1 MRCCKGYRPNWPALS
16 MSRQPDLFADAPMT
30 VAPRAGETEPRL
42 WVRRLTVWKDAETPI
57 RDIALRPGLNIVWSP
72 DPADAEGATAAAGNN
87 RLGHGSG
94 KTLFCRLLRYCLGED
109 RHSADE
115 QRQRIGVAFPEGYV
129 TAEVM
134 VCGELWGVVR
144 SLGGGREHHAV
155 QGQQP
160 QALLA
165 SLPPQPSGMTPMV
178 EAIQRQVLTEP
189 IAKLM
194 QAERPLDPWLI
205 TLAWLTRDQE
215 CRFDK
220 VLDWRA
226 PDSESGSPVRSM
238 SQTRILEALRALL
251 GAIGNE
257 EIEAR
262 AEIAR
267 VEEGAKASGTEV
279 DRLLWQVRRS
289 RKDAAE
295 AVGLPLEE
303 LPEGRLCVDVLRR
316 TAADRLA
323 KLAKV
328 DSGDLHGNVAELR
341 VKLEVQQSVVADL
354 EVKEAAATA
363 AADALN
369 ALLPTLRGELTVGR
383 MKVLDASSP
392 ICIICEVPID
402 RALAEGCG
410 LSHKLPDLDALR
422 KRAQELE
429 DKAQKCG
436 LALKTNED
444 AVRAA
449 KQALPAARARQHE
462 LKKALD
468 AAERAQDARSGAWR
482 GAQVAREGAKR
493 LADLYDEL
501 EAARGK
507 FDKHSEVIEAKRD
520 QLSSYRDAAQRATFD
535 QLSMQFNAVVRA
547 LVAPESNGRVVLGS
561 DRLKLNVELGGSRS
575 TAAIESLK
583 VIAFDLA
590 ALCMSIE
597 GKTHAPAFCVH
608 DSPREAD
615 LGLSV
620 YQRLFEV
627 VAEMEETQPVL
638 FQYIVTTTTSPPK
651 HLCKRPWLTE
661 TLYGSPADRRLLGVD
676 L

>member
-1 MRCCKGYRPNWPALS
+1 ML
-16 MSRQPDLFADAPMT
+16 
-30 VAPRAGETEPRL
+30 
-42 WVRRLTVWKDAETPI
+42 
-57 RDIALRPGLNIVWSP
+57 
-72 DPADAEGATAAAGNN
+72 
-87 RLGHGSG
+87 
-94 KTLFCRLLRYCLGED
+94 
-109 RHSADE
+109 
-115 QRQRIGVAFPEGYV
+115 
-129 TAEVM
+129 
-134 VCGELWGVVR
+134 
-144 SLGGGREHHAV
+144 
-155 QGQQP
+155 GQQP

-165 SLPPQPSGMTPMV
+165 SLPPKPSGMAPLM

-194 QAERPLDPWLI
+194 QVDRPHDPWLI
-205 TLAWLTRDQE
+205 SLAWLTRDQE

-238 SQTRILEALRALL
+238 SQTRVLEALRALL
-251 GAIGNE
+251 GAIGSE

-262 AEIAR
+262 ADIAR
-267 VEEGAKASGTEV
+267 MDEGAKAGGSEV
-279 DRLLWQVRRS
+279 DRLLWQVKRLRREE
-289 RKDAAE
+289 AE
-295 AVGLPLEE
+295 AVELSLED
-303 LPEGRLCVDVLRR
+303 LPEGKLSIDVLRR

-328 DSGDLHGNVAELR
+328 DSADLQGDVAELR
-341 VKLEVQQSVVADL
+341 VKHEKQQNVVAEL
-354 EVKEAAATA
+354 EKKEAAAA
-363 AADALN
+363 ATGDALK
-369 ALLPTLRGELTVGR
+369 ALLPTLRGELLAGK
-383 MKVLDASSP
+383 MKAHDASSP
-392 ICIICEVPID
+392 VCIICEVPID

-422 KRAQELE
+422 KRAQVLE
-429 DKAQKCG
+429 GKVQECGTILKA
-436 LALKTNED
+436 NED
-444 AVRAA
+444 AVREAM
-449 KQALPAARARQHE
+449 QALPAARARQRE
-462 LKKALD
+462 LKRALD

-482 GAQVAREGAKR
+482 GAQAAKEGAKR
-493 LADLYDEL
+493 LADLYEEL
-501 EAARGK
+501 EKARSK
-507 FDKHSEVIEAKRD
+507 FDRQSEVIEAKRD
-520 QLSSYRDAAQRATFD
+520 QLGSYREAAQRAAFD
-535 QLSMQFNAVVRA
+535 QLSAHFNAVIRA
-547 LVAPESNGRVVLGS
+547 LVAPESVGRVVLGA

-627 VAEMEETQPVL
+627 VAALEEGQPVL

-651 HLCKRPWLTE
+651 HLSKKPWLAE
-661 TLYGSPADRRLLGVD
+661 TLYGSPADKRLLGVD

>member
-1 MRCCKGYRPNWPALS
+1 
-16 MSRQPDLFADAPMT
+16 MSKQPELFADAPMT
-30 VAPRAGETEPRL
+30 ITPRVGETEPRL
-42 WVRRLTVWKDAETPI
+42 WVRRLTLWKDPKNTI

-72 DPADAEGATAAAGNN
+72 DPADAASADDAVSNN

-94 KTLFCRLLRYCLGED
+94 KTLFCRLLRYCLGEE

-115 QRQRIGVAFPEGYV
+115 QRQHIAAAFPDGYV

-144 SLGGGREHHAV
+144 PLGGGREHHAV

-165 SLPPQPSGMTPMV
+165 SLPPRPSGMAPLV
-178 EAIQRQVLTEP
+178 QAIQRQVLTEP

-194 QAERPLDPWLI
+194 QAEHPQDPWLI
-205 TLAWLTRDQE
+205 ALAWLTRDQE

-238 SQTRILEALRALL
+238 SQTRVLEALRALL

-262 AEIAR
+262 TDIAR
-267 VEEGAKASGTEV
+267 LEEGAKGGSTEV

-289 RKDAAE
+289 RKEAAE
-295 AVGLPLEE
+295 AVGLPLVD
-303 LPEGRLCVDVLRR
+303 LPEGKLFIDVLRR
-316 TAADRLA
+316 AAADRLA

-328 DSGDLHGNVAELR
+328 DSADLQGNVAELR
-341 VKLEVQQSVVADL
+341 AKHEAQQSIVAEL
-354 EVKEAAATA
+354 EKKEAAATA
-363 AADALN
+363 AVDARN
-369 ALLPTLRGELTVGR
+369 ALLPTLRGELSAG
-383 MKVLDASSP
+383 KVKVHDASSP
-392 ICIICEVPID
+392 VCIICEVPID

-422 KRAQELE
+422 QRAQQLE
-429 DKAQKCG
+429 DKVQECG
-436 LALKTNED
+436 LVLKANEE

-449 KQALPAARARQHE
+449 KNALPAARTRQRE

-468 AAERAQDARSGAWR
+468 ASERSQDARSGAWR
-482 GAQVAREGAKR
+482 GAQVAKEGAKR
-493 LADLYDEL
+493 LADLYEEL

-507 FDKHSEVIEAKRD
+507 FDKQSEVIDAKRD
-520 QLSSYRDAAQRATFD
+520 QLGSYREAAQRATFD
-535 QLSMQFNAVVRA
+535 RVSAHFNAVIRA
-547 LVAPESNGRVVLGS
+547 LVAPESSGRVLLGA

-590 ALCMSIE
+590 ALCMSVE
-597 GKTHAPAFCVH
+597 SKTYVPAFCVH

-620 YQRLFEV
+620 YQRLFELM
-627 VAEMEETQPVL
+627 AAMEEVQPVL

-651 HLCKRPWLTE
+651 HLCKRPWLAE
-661 TLYGSPADRRLLGVD
+661 TLYGSPADKRLLGVD

>member
-1 MRCCKGYRPNWPALS
+1 

-30 VAPRAGETEPRL
+30 IAPRAGETEPRL
-42 WVRRLTVWKDAETPI
+42 WVRRLTLWKDAKTPI

-72 DPADAEGATAAAGNN
+72 DPADAAGATDAGNNN

-115 QRQRIGVAFPEGYV
+115 QRQHIAAAFPEGYV
-129 TAEVM
+129 SAEVM
-134 VCGELWGVVR
+134 LCGELWGVVR
-144 SLGGGREHHAV
+144 PLGGGREHHAV
-155 QGQQP
+155 QGQLP

-165 SLPPQPSGMTPMV
+165 SLPPQPSGMAPMV

-194 QAERPLDPWLI
+194 QAERPLDAWLI
-205 TLAWLTRDQE
+205 ALAWLTRDQE

-238 SQTRILEALRALL
+238 SQTRVLEALRALL

-262 AEIAR
+262 ADIGR
-267 VEEGAKASGTEV
+267 LEEGARAGGTEV

-289 RKDAAE
+289 RKDAAG
-295 AVGLPLEE
+295 AVGLPLED
-303 LPEGRLCVDVLRR
+303 LPEGKLCIDVLRR
-316 TAADRLA
+316 TAAERLA

-328 DSGDLHGNVAELR
+328 DSVDLQGNVTELR
-341 VKLEVQQSVVADL
+341 VKYEAQQSAVAEL
-354 EVKEAAATA
+354 ERNEAAAA
-363 AADALN
+363 ATVGAHN
-369 ALLPTLRGELTVGR
+369 AMLPMLRGELSAGK
-383 MKVLDASSP
+383 MKLHDASSP
-392 ICIICEVPID
+392 VCIICEVPID

-410 LSHKLPDLDALR
+410 LSHKLPDLEALR
-422 KRAQELE
+422 QRAQELE
-429 DKAQKCG
+429 DEVQKCG
-436 LALKTNED
+436 LVLSRNED

-449 KQALPAARARQHE
+449 TQALPAARTRQRE
-462 LKKALD
+462 LKKALE
-468 AAERAQDARSGAWR
+468 AAEMAQDARSGAWR
-482 GAQVAREGAKR
+482 GAQVAREAANR
-493 LADLYDEL
+493 LADLYEEL
-501 EAARGK
+501 EGARGK
-507 FDKHSEVIEAKRD
+507 FDKHSEVIEVKRD
-520 QLSSYRDAAQRATFD
+520 QLGSYREAAQRATFD
-535 QLSMQFNAVVRA
+535 QLSTWFNAVIRA
-547 LVAPESNGRVVLGS
+547 LVAPESKGRVILGA

-583 VIAFDLA
+583 IIAFDLA

-597 GKTHAPAFCVH
+597 GKTHVPAFCVH

-627 VAEMEETQPVL
+627 VAEIEEIQPVL
-638 FQYIVTTTTSPPK
+638 FQYIVTTTTSPPQ
-651 HLCKRPWLTE
+651 HLTKKPWLAE
-661 TLYGSPADRRLLGVD
+661 TLYGSPAERRLLGVD

>member
-1 MRCCKGYRPNWPALS
+1 
-16 MSRQPDLFADAPMT
+16 MSRQPDLFVDAPMT
-30 VAPRAGETEPRL
+30 VTPRVGETEPRL
-42 WVRRLTVWKDAETPI
+42 WVRRLTLWKDRKTPI

-72 DPADAEGATAAAGNN
+72 DPADAADAADAASNN

-109 RHSADE
+109 RHSSDE
-115 QRQRIGVAFPEGYV
+115 QRQHIAAAFPEGYV

-144 SLGGGREHHAV
+144 PLGGGREHHAV

-165 SLPPQPSGMTPMV
+165 SLPPQASGMTSLV
-178 EAIQRQVLTEP
+178 DTIQQQVLTEP
-189 IAKLM
+189 IANLM
-194 QAERPLDPWLI
+194 QTERPQDPWLI
-205 TLAWLTRDQE
+205 ALAWLTRDQE

-238 SQTRILEALRALL
+238 SQTRVLEALRALL

-262 AEIAR
+262 ADIAR
-267 VEEGAKASGTEV
+267 LEEGAKAGGTEV

-289 RKDAAE
+289 RKEAAE
-295 AVGLPLEE
+295 AVGLQLED
-303 LPEGRLCVDVLRR
+303 LPEGKLCVDVLRR
-316 TAADRLA
+316 TAADRLG

-328 DSGDLHGNVAELR
+328 DSASLHGNVEELR
-341 VKLEVQQSVVADL
+341 VRYETQQTVVADL
-354 EVKEAAATA
+354 EKKEATA
-363 AADALN
+363 AATVDTLK
-369 ALLPTLRGELTVGR
+369 ALLPTIRGELSAGK
-383 MKVLDASSP
+383 MKVHDASSP
-392 ICIICEVPID
+392 VCIICEVPID

-410 LSHKLPDLDALR
+410 LSHKLPDLDTLQ
-422 KRAQELE
+422 KRAQALE
-429 DKAQKCG
+429 GKVQECG
-436 LALKTNED
+436 LVLKANAD
-444 AVRAA
+444 AVLAA
-449 KQALPAARARQHE
+449 KKALPAARIRQRE

-493 LADLYDEL
+493 LADLYEEL

-507 FDKHSEVIEAKRD
+507 FDKQSEVIEAKRD
-520 QLSSYRDAAQRATFD
+520 QLGSYREAAQRATFD
-535 QLSMQFNAVVRA
+535 QLSTQFNAVIRA
-547 LVAPESNGRVVLGS
+547 LVAPESSGRVVLGA

-590 ALCMSIE
+590 TMCMSIE
-597 GKTHAPAFCVH
+597 GKTHVPAFCVH

-620 YQRLFEV
+620 YQRLFEI
-627 VAEMEETQPVL
+627 VAAMEEIQPVL

-651 HLCKRPWLTE
+651 HLSKRPWLAE

>member
-1 MRCCKGYRPNWPALS
+1 
-16 MSRQPDLFADAPMT
+16 MSRQPDLFADAPMSIT
-30 VAPRAGETEPRL
+30 PRVGEAEPRL
-42 WVRRLTVWKDAETPI
+42 WVRRLTLWKDAKTPI

-72 DPADAEGATAAAGNN
+72 DPADAAGATDADSNN

-115 QRQRIGVAFPEGYV
+115 QRQHIAAAFPEGYV
-129 TAEVM
+129 SAEVM
-134 VCGELWGVVR
+134 LSGELWGVVR
-144 SLGGGREHHAV
+144 PLGGGREHHAV
-155 QGQQP
+155 LGQQP

-165 SLPPQPSGMTPMV
+165 SLPPKPSGMAPLM

-194 QAERPLDPWLI
+194 QVDRPHDPWLI
-205 TLAWLTRDQE
+205 SLAWLTRDQE

-238 SQTRILEALRALL
+238 SQTRVLEALRALL
-251 GAIGNE
+251 GAIGSE

-262 AEIAR
+262 ADIAR
-267 VEEGAKASGTEV
+267 MEEGAKAGGSEV
-279 DRLLWQVRRS
+279 DRLLWQVKRLRREE
-289 RKDAAE
+289 AE
-295 AVGLPLEE
+295 AVELSLED
-303 LPEGRLCVDVLRR
+303 LPEGKLSIDVLRR

-328 DSGDLHGNVAELR
+328 DSADLQGDVAELR
-341 VKLEVQQSVVADL
+341 VKHEKQQNVVAEL
-354 EVKEAAATA
+354 EKMEAAAA
-363 AADALN
+363 ATGDALK
-369 ALLPTLRGELTVGR
+369 ALLPTLRGELLAGK
-383 MKVLDASSP
+383 MKAHDASSP
-392 ICIICEVPID
+392 VCIICEVPID

-422 KRAQELE
+422 KRAQVLE
-429 DKAQKCG
+429 GKLQECGTILKA
-436 LALKTNED
+436 NED
-444 AVRAA
+444 AVREAM
-449 KQALPAARARQHE
+449 QALPAARARQRE
-462 LKKALD
+462 LKRALG

-482 GAQVAREGAKR
+482 GAQAAKEGAKR
-493 LADLYDEL
+493 LAHLYEEL
-501 EAARGK
+501 EKARSK
-507 FDKHSEVIEAKRD
+507 FDRQSEVIEAKRD
-520 QLSSYRDAAQRATFD
+520 QLGSYREAAQRATFD
-535 QLSMQFNAVVRA
+535 QLSAHFNAVIRA
-547 LVAPESNGRVVLGS
+547 LVAPESVGRVVLGA

-627 VAEMEETQPVL
+627 VAALEEGQPVL

-651 HLCKRPWLTE
+651 HLSKKPWLAE
-661 TLYGSPADRRLLGVD
+661 TLYGSPADKRLLGVD

>member
-1 MRCCKGYRPNWPALS
+1 

-30 VAPRAGETEPRL
+30 VTPRAGETEPRL
-42 WVRRLTVWKDAETPI
+42 WVRRLTLWKDAKTPV

-72 DPADAEGATAAAGNN
+72 DPADAVGAAYEATNN

-115 QRQRIGVAFPEGYV
+115 QRHDIAAAFPDGYV
-129 TAEVM
+129 SAEVM
-134 VCGELWGVVR
+134 LCGELWGVVR
-144 SLGGGREHHAV
+144 PLGSGREHHAV
-155 QGQQP
+155 FGYQP
-160 QALLA
+160 HALLA
-165 SLPPQPSGMTPMV
+165 SLPSQPSGMAPLM
-178 EAIQRQVLTEP
+178 EAIQQQVLTEP

-194 QAERPLDPWLI
+194 EVERPHDPWLI
-205 TLAWLTRDQE
+205 SLAWLTRDQE

-238 SQTRILEALRALL
+238 SQTRVLEALRALL
-251 GAIGNE
+251 GAIGHE

-262 AEIAR
+262 ADIGR
-267 VEEGAKASGTEV
+267 LEEGAKTGGTEV
-279 DRLLWQVRRS
+279 DRLLWQVNRS
-289 RKDAAE
+289 RKETAE
-295 AVGLPLEE
+295 AIGLRAED
-303 LPEGRLCVDVLRR
+303 LPGGKLCVDVLRR
-316 TAADRLA
+316 SAADRLA

-328 DSGDLHGNVAELR
+328 DSASLHGDVAELR
-341 VKLEVQQSVVADL
+341 AKHDVQQGVVTDL
-354 EVKEAAATA
+354 EKKEAAATA
-363 AADALN
+363 TVNALK
-369 ALLPTLRGELTVGR
+369 ALLPTLQGELTAGR
-383 MKVLDASSP
+383 MKMQDATSP
-392 ICIICEVPID
+392 VCIICEVPID

-429 DKAQKCG
+429 GKVQECG
-436 LALKTNED
+436 LVLKVNED
-444 AVRAA
+444 AVRDA
-449 KQALPAARARQHE
+449 KQALPAATTRQRE

-468 AAERAQDARSGAWR
+468 AAEKAQDARSGAWR
-482 GAQVAREGAKR
+482 GAQVAKEGAKR
-493 LADLYDEL
+493 LAELYEEL

-507 FDKHSEVIEAKRD
+507 FDNQSEIIEAKRN
-520 QLSSYRDAAQRATFD
+520 QLGSYREAAQRATFD
-535 QLSMQFNAVVRA
+535 HLSTQFNAVIRA
-547 LVAPESNGRVVLGS
+547 LVAPESNGRVVLGA

-590 ALCMSIE
+590 ALCMSVE

-651 HLCKRPWLTE
+651 HLSKGPWLAE
-661 TLYGSPADRRLLGVD
+661 TLYGSPADRRLLRVD

>member
-1 MRCCKGYRPNWPALS
+1 
-16 MSRQPDLFADAPMT
+16 MSRQPDLFVDAPMT
-30 VAPRAGETEPRL
+30 ITPCAGETEPRL
-42 WVRRLTVWKDAETPI
+42 WVRRLTLWKDAKTPI

-72 DPADAEGATAAAGNN
+72 DPADAAGAADAASNN

-115 QRQRIGVAFPEGYV
+115 QRQHIAAALPEGYV

-134 VCGELWGVVR
+134 LRGELWGVVR
-144 SLGGGREHHAV
+144 PLGGGREHHAV
-155 QGQQP
+155 RGQQP

-165 SLPPQPSGMTPMV
+165 SLPPQPSGMAPLV

-194 QAERPLDPWLI
+194 QAERPQDPWLI
-205 TLAWLTRDQE
+205 ALAWLTRDQE

-238 SQTRILEALRALL
+238 SQTRVLEALRALL

-262 AEIAR
+262 ADIAR
-267 VEEGAKASGTEV
+267 LEEGAKAAGTEV

-289 RKDAAE
+289 RREAAE
-295 AVGLPLEE
+295 AVGLAVEDLS
-303 LPEGRLCVDVLRR
+303 EGKLCIDVLRR
-316 TAADRLA
+316 MASERLA

-328 DSGDLHGNVAELR
+328 DSADLQGNVAELR
-341 VKLEVQQSVVADL
+341 VKHEMQQSVVADL
-354 EVKEAAATA
+354 EKKEAAATA
-363 AADALN
+363 TVDALN
-369 ALLPTLRGELTVGR
+369 ALLPTLRGELTAGK
-383 MKVLDASSP
+383 MKVHDASSP
-392 ICIICEVPID
+392 VCIICEVPID

-422 KRAQELE
+422 QRTLELE
-429 DKAQKCG
+429 GKVQKCG
-436 LALKTNED
+436 LVLKANED
-444 AVRAA
+444 TVRAA
-449 KQALPAARARQHE
+449 KQALPAARTRQRE

-468 AAERAQDARSGAWR
+468 AAEKAQDARSGAWR

-493 LADLYDEL
+493 LADLYEEL

-507 FDKHSEVIEAKRD
+507 FDKQSEVIDAKRD
-520 QLSSYRDAAQRATFD
+520 QLGSYREAAQRATFD
-535 QLSMQFNAVVRA
+535 QLSAQFNAVIRA
-547 LVAPESNGRVVLGS
+547 LVAPESNGRVVLGA

-590 ALCMSIE
+590 ALCMSVE

-627 VAEMEETQPVL
+627 AAQMEEIQPVL

-651 HLCKRPWLTE
+651 HLSNRPWLAE
-661 TLYGSPADRRLLGVD
+661 TLYGSPGDRRLLGVD

>member
-1 MRCCKGYRPNWPALS
+1 

-42 WVRRLTVWKDAETPI
+42 WVRRLTLWKDAETPV

-72 DPADAEGATAAAGNN
+72 DPADAAGATAASGNN

-144 SLGGGREHHAV
+144 PLGGGREHHAV
-155 QGQQP
+155 QGQPP

-165 SLPPQPSGMTPMV
+165 SLPPQPSGMTPLV

-189 IAKLM
+189 IARLM

-205 TLAWLTRDQE
+205 ALAWLTRDQE

-238 SQTRILEALRALL
+238 SQTRVLEALRALL
-251 GAIGNE
+251 GAIGSE

-267 VEEGAKASGTEV
+267 LEEGAKAGGTEV

-295 AVGLPLEE
+295 AVGLPLED

-328 DSGDLHGNVAELR
+328 DSGDLHGNLAEFR
-341 VKLEVQQSVVADL
+341 AKFEVQQSVVADL
-354 EVKEAAATA
+354 EVKAAAATA

-369 ALLPTLRGELTVGR
+369 ALLPTLRGELTAGK

-392 ICIICEVPID
+392 VCIICEVPID
-402 RALAEGCG
+402 RALAEGCR

-422 KRAQELE
+422 RRTQELE
-429 DKAQKCG
+429 DKVQKCG

-444 AVRAA
+444 AVQAA
-449 KQALPAARARQHE
+449 NQALPAARTRQRE

-482 GAQVAREGAKR
+482 GAQVARDGAKR
-493 LADLYDEL
+493 LADLYEEL
-501 EAARGK
+501 EAARSK
-507 FDKHSEVIEAKRD
+507 FDKQAEVIEAKRD

-535 QLSMQFNAVVRA
+535 HLSMRFNAVIRA
-547 LVAPESNGRVVLGS
+547 LVAPEANGRVVLGA

-583 VIAFDLA
+583 LIAFDLA
-590 ALCMSIE
+590 ALCMSVE
-597 GKTHAPAFCVH
+597 GKTHVPAFCVH

-627 VAEMEETQPVL
+627 VVEMEETQPVL

-651 HLCKRPWLTE
+651 HLSKRPWLAE

>member
-1 MRCCKGYRPNWPALS
+1 
-16 MSRQPDLFADAPMT
+16 MT
-30 VAPRAGETEPRL
+30 ITPRVGETEPRL
-42 WVRRLTVWKDAETPI
+42 WVRRLTLWKDAKILI

-72 DPADAEGATAAAGNN
+72 DPADAASADDAANN
-87 RLGHGSG
+87 DRLGHGSG
-94 KTLFCRLLRYCLGED
+94 KTLFCRLLRYCLGEE

-115 QRQRIGVAFPEGYV
+115 QRQHIAAAFPDGYV

-134 VCGELWGVVR
+134 VCGDLWGVVR
-144 SLGGGREHHAV
+144 PLGGGREHHAV

-160 QALLA
+160 EALLA
-165 SLPPQPSGMTPMV
+165 TLPPQPSGMAPLV
-178 EAIQRQVLTEP
+178 EAIQRQVLTES

-194 QAERPLDPWLI
+194 QAEHPQDPWLI
-205 TLAWLTRDQE
+205 ALAWLTRDQE

-238 SQTRILEALRALL
+238 SQTRVLEALRALL

-262 AEIAR
+262 TDIAR
-267 VEEGAKASGTEV
+267 LEEGAKGGSTEV

-289 RKDAAE
+289 RKEAAE
-295 AVGLPLEE
+295 AVGLPLVD
-303 LPEGRLCVDVLRR
+303 LPEGKLCIDVLRR
-316 TAADRLA
+316 AAADRLA
-323 KLAKV
+323 KLAKA
-328 DSGDLHGNVAELR
+328 DSADLQGNVAELR
-341 VKLEVQQSVVADL
+341 AKNEAQQSIVAEL
-354 EVKEAAATA
+354 EKKEAAATA
-363 AADALN
+363 AVDARN
-369 ALLPTLRGELTVGR
+369 ALLPTLRGELSAGK
-383 MKVLDASSP
+383 MKVHDASSP
-392 ICIICEVPID
+392 VCIICEVPID

-422 KRAQELE
+422 QRAQQLE
-429 DKAQKCG
+429 DKVQECG
-436 LALKTNED
+436 LVLKANEE

-449 KQALPAARARQHE
+449 RYALPAARTRQRE

-468 AAERAQDARSGAWR
+468 ASERSQDARSGAWR
-482 GAQVAREGAKR
+482 GAQVAKEGAKR
-493 LADLYDEL
+493 LADLYEEL

-507 FDKHSEVIEAKRD
+507 FDKQSEVIDTKRD
-520 QLSSYRDAAQRATFD
+520 QLGSYREAAQRATFD
-535 QLSMQFNAVVRA
+535 RVSTQFNAVIRA
-547 LVAPESNGRVVLGS
+547 LVAPESSGRVILGA

-590 ALCMSIE
+590 ALCMSVE
-597 GKTHAPAFCVH
+597 GKTHVPAFCVH

-620 YQRLFEV
+620 YQRLFEL
-627 VAEMEETQPVL
+627 VAAMEEVQPVL

-651 HLCKRPWLTE
+651 HLCRRPWLAE

>member
-1 MRCCKGYRPNWPALS
+1 

-30 VAPRAGETEPRL
+30 ITPRAGEGEPRL
-42 WVRRLTVWKDAETPI
+42 WVRRLTLWKDAETPI

-72 DPADAEGATAAAGNN
+72 DPADSAGAVDTASNN

-115 QRQRIGVAFPEGYV
+115 QRQHIAAAFPEGYV
-129 TAEVM
+129 TAEVI
-134 VCGELWGVVR
+134 VCGDLWGVVR
-144 SLGGGREHHAV
+144 PLGGGRDHHAV

-160 QALLA
+160 HVLLA
-165 SLPPQPSGMTPMV
+165 SLPPQPNGMAPLV
-178 EAIQRQVLTEP
+178 EAIQRQVLTDP

-194 QAERPLDPWLI
+194 QAERPQDPWLI
-205 TLAWLTRDQE
+205 ALAWLTRDQE

-220 VLDWRA
+220 VLEWRA

-238 SQTRILEALRALL
+238 SQTRVLEALRALL
-251 GAIGNE
+251 GAIGSE
-257 EIEAR
+257 EIESR
-262 AEIAR
+262 ADIAR
-267 VEEGAKASGTEV
+267 MEEVAKAGGSEV
-279 DRLLWQVRRS
+279 DRLLWQVKRS
-289 RKDAAE
+289 RKEAAE
-295 AVGLPLEE
+295 AVGLPLED
-303 LPEGRLCVDVLRR
+303 LPEGKLCIDVLRR
-316 TAADRLA
+316 TASERLA

-328 DSGDLHGNVAELR
+328 DSADLQGTVADLRAKYEAQRSIVAELE
-341 VKLEVQQSVVADL
+341 K
-354 EVKEAAATA
+354 KEAAATA
-363 AADALN
+363 TVDALN
-369 ALLPTLRGELTVGR
+369 ALLPTLKGELTAGM
-383 MKVLDASSP
+383 MKVHDATLP
-392 ICIICEVPID
+392 VCIICEVPID

-410 LSHKLPDLDALR
+410 LSHKLPDLDAVR

-429 DKAQKCG
+429 NKVQQCG
-436 LALKTNED
+436 LVLKANED

-449 KQALPAARARQHE
+449 KQALPAALARQRE

-468 AAERAQDARSGAWR
+468 AAEKAQDARSGAWR
-482 GAQVAREGAKR
+482 GAQAAREGAMR
-493 LADLYDEL
+493 LADLYEEL
-501 EAARGK
+501 EGARGK
-507 FDKHSEVIEAKRD
+507 FDKQAEVIEAKRD
-520 QLSSYRDAAQRATFD
+520 QLGSYREAAQRATFD
-535 QLSMQFNAVVRA
+535 QLSAQFNAVIRA
-547 LVAPESNGRVVLGS
+547 LVAPESKGRVVLGA

-590 ALCMSIE
+590 ALALSVE

-627 VAEMEETQPVL
+627 AVEMEEIQPVL

-651 HLCKRPWLTE
+651 HLCKRPWLAE
-661 TLYGSPADRRLLGVD
+661 TLYGSPAGRRLLGVD

>member
-1 MRCCKGYRPNWPALS
+1 MN
-16 MSRQPDLFADAPMT
+16 RQPDLFADAPMT
-30 VAPRAGETEPRL
+30 ITPRVGDTEPRL
-42 WVRRLTVWKDAETPI
+42 WVRRLTLWKDAKTPI

-72 DPADAEGATAAAGNN
+72 DPADTASADHATTNN

-94 KTLFCRLLRYCLGED
+94 KTLFCRLLRYCLGEE
-109 RHSADE
+109 RHSSDE
-115 QRQRIGVAFPEGYV
+115 QRQHIAAAFPEGYV

-144 SLGGGREHHAV
+144 PLGGGRGHHAV
-155 QGQQP
+155 HGQPP
-160 QALLA
+160 QSILA
-165 SLPPQPSGMTPMV
+165 APPPQPGGVAPLI
-178 EAIQRQVLTEP
+178 EAIQLHVLTDP
-189 IAKLM
+189 IVRLM
-194 QAERPLDPWLI
+194 QAERPQDPWLVA
-205 TLAWLTRDQE
+205 LAWLTRDQE

-226 PDSESGSPVRSM
+226 PESESGSPVRSM
-238 SQTRILEALRALL
+238 SQTRVLESLRALL

-262 AEIAR
+262 ADIAR
-267 VEEGAKASGTEV
+267 LEEGAKAGGTEV

-295 AVGLPLEE
+295 AVGLRLED
-303 LPEGRLCVDVLRR
+303 LPEGKLCIDVLRR
-316 TAADRLA
+316 TAADQLA

-328 DSGDLHGNVAELR
+328 DSADLRGNVAELR
-341 VKLEVQQSVVADL
+341 VKHEMQQSVVADL
-354 EVKEAAATA
+354 EKKEATATA
-363 AADALN
+363 AAEALN
-369 ALLPTLRGELTVGR
+369 ALLPTLRGELTAGK
-383 MKVLDASSP
+383 MKVHDATSP
-392 ICIICEVPID
+392 VCIICEVPID
-402 RALAEGCG
+402 RALAEGCK

-422 KRAQELE
+422 ERAQKLE
-429 DKAQKCG
+429 DKVQECG
-436 LALKTNED
+436 LVLKANED

-449 KQALPAARARQHE
+449 KDGLPAARTRQRE
-462 LKKALD
+462 LKRALD
-468 AAERAQDARSGAWR
+468 AAEKAQDARSGAWR

-507 FDKHSEVIEAKRD
+507 FDKQSEVIEAKRD
-520 QLSSYRDAAQRATFD
+520 QLGSYREAAQRATFD
-535 QLSMQFNAVVRA
+535 QLSAQFNAVIRA
-547 LVAPESNGRVVLGS
+547 LVAPESNGRVVLGA

-590 ALCMSIE
+590 ALCMSVE
-597 GKTHAPAFCVH
+597 GKTYAPAFCLH

-627 VAEMEETQPVL
+627 AAEMEETQPVL

-651 HLCKRPWLTE
+651 HLCKRPWLAE

>member
-1 MRCCKGYRPNWPALS
+1 
-16 MSRQPDLFADAPMT
+16 MSRQPDLFADAPMSI
-30 VAPRAGETEPRL
+30 APRAGESEPRL
-42 WVRRLTVWKDAETPI
+42 WVRRLTLWKDAKTPI
-57 RDIALRPGLNIVWSP
+57 RDIALRPGLNVVWSP
-72 DPADAEGATAAAGNN
+72 DPADAAGATDAASNN

-115 QRQRIGVAFPEGYV
+115 QRQHIAAAFPEGYV
-129 TAEVM
+129 SAEVM
-134 VCGELWGVVR
+134 LCGVLWGVVR
-144 SLGGGREHHAV
+144 TLGGGREHHAV

-165 SLPPQPSGMTPMV
+165 SLPPQPSGMAPMV

-205 TLAWLTRDQE
+205 ALAWLTRDQE

-238 SQTRILEALRALL
+238 SQTRVLEALRALL

-262 AEIAR
+262 ADIAR
-267 VEEGAKASGTEV
+267 LEEGAKAGGTEV

-295 AVGLPLEE
+295 AVGLRLED
-303 LPEGRLCVDVLRR
+303 LPEGKLCIDVLRR
-316 TAADRLA
+316 TAADQLA

-328 DSGDLHGNVAELR
+328 DSADLLGNVAELR
-341 VKLEVQQSVVADL
+341 VKHEMQQSVVADL
-354 EVKEAAATA
+354 EKKEATATA
-363 AADALN
+363 AAEALN
-369 ALLPTLRGELTVGR
+369 ALLPTLRGELTAGK
-383 MKVLDASSP
+383 MKVHDASSP
-392 ICIICEVPID
+392 VCIICEVPID
-402 RALAEGCG
+402 RALAEGCK
-410 LSHKLPDLDALR
+410 LSHNLPDLDALR
-422 KRAQELE
+422 ERAQKLE
-429 DKAQKCG
+429 DKVQQCG
-436 LALKTNED
+436 LVLKANED

-449 KQALPAARARQHE
+449 KEGLPAARTRQRE

-501 EAARGK
+501 ETARGK
-507 FDKHSEVIEAKRD
+507 FDKQSEVIEAKRD
-520 QLSSYRDAAQRATFD
+520 QLGSYREAAQRATFD
-535 QLSMQFNAVVRA
+535 QLSAQFNAVIRA
-547 LVAPESNGRVVLGS
+547 LVAPESNGRVVLGA

-590 ALCMSIE
+590 ALVMSVE

-627 VAEMEETQPVL
+627 AVEMEEIQPVL

-651 HLCKRPWLTE
+651 HLCKRPWLAE

>member
-1 MRCCKGYRPNWPALS
+1 

-30 VAPRAGETEPRL
+30 ITPRAGETEPRL
-42 WVRRLTVWKDAETPI
+42 WVRRLTLWKDAKTPI
-57 RDIALRPGLNIVWSP
+57 RDIAMRPGLNIVWSP
-72 DPADAEGATAAAGNN
+72 DPADAAGAADVASNN

-94 KTLFCRLLRYCLGED
+94 KTLFCRLLRYCLGEE
-109 RHSADE
+109 RHSPDE
-115 QRQRIGVAFPEGYV
+115 QRQHIAAAFPEGYV

-144 SLGGGREHHAV
+144 PLGGGREHHAV

-165 SLPPQPSGMTPMV
+165 SLPAQPSGTASLV
-178 EAIQRQVLTEP
+178 EAIQRQVLTDP

-194 QAERPLDPWLI
+194 QAERPHDPWLI
-205 TLAWLTRDQE
+205 ALAWLTRDQE

-262 AEIAR
+262 ADITR
-267 VEEGAKASGTEV
+267 LEEGAKTGGTEV

-289 RKDAAE
+289 RKEAAE
-295 AVGLPLEE
+295 AVGLPLED
-303 LPEGRLCVDVLRR
+303 LPEGKLCCDVLRR
-316 TAADRLA
+316 TAAERLA
-323 KLAKV
+323 NLAKV
-328 DSGDLHGNVAELR
+328 DSADLQGNVAELR
-341 VKLEVQQSVVADL
+341 AKYEAQQSVVAEL
-354 EVKEAAATA
+354 EKKEAAATA
-363 AADALN
+363 AVDALN
-369 ALLPTLRGELTVGR
+369 ALLPTLRGELTAGK
-383 MKVLDASSP
+383 MKVHDASSP
-392 ICIICEVPID
+392 VCIICEVPID
-402 RALAEGCG
+402 RALTEGCG
-410 LSHKLPDLDALR
+410 LSHKLPNLHALR
-422 KRAQELE
+422 KRTEELE
-429 DKAQKCG
+429 DKVQKCG
-436 LALKTNED
+436 LVLKANED
-444 AVRAA
+444 AVCTA
-449 KQALPAARARQHE
+449 KQALPAARTRQLE

-468 AAERAQDARSGAWR
+468 AAEKAQDARSGAWR
-482 GAQVAREGAKR
+482 GAQAAREGAKR
-493 LADLYDEL
+493 LADLYEEL
-501 EAARGK
+501 DGARGK
-507 FDKHSEVIEAKRD
+507 FDKQAEVIEAKRD
-520 QLSSYRDAAQRATFD
+520 QLGSYRDAAQRTTID
-535 QLSMQFNAVVRA
+535 QLSAQFNAVIRA
-547 LVAPESNGRVVLGS
+547 LVAPESNGRVVLGA

-627 VAEMEETQPVL
+627 ATQMEEIQPVL
-638 FQYIVTTTTSPPK
+638 FQYIVTTTTSPPH
-651 HLCKRPWLTE
+651 HLSKRPWLVE
-661 TLYGSPADRRLLGVD
+661 TLFGSPADRRLLGVD

>member
-1 MRCCKGYRPNWPALS
+1 MN
-16 MSRQPDLFADAPMT
+16 RQPDLFADAPMT
-30 VAPRAGETEPRL
+30 IAPRAGETEPRL
-42 WVRRLTVWKDAETPI
+42 WVRRLTLWKDAKTPI

-72 DPADAEGATAAAGNN
+72 DPADAAGATDATSNN

-109 RHSADE
+109 RHSVDE
-115 QRQRIGVAFPEGYV
+115 QRQHIAAAFPEGYV
-129 TAEVM
+129 SAEVM

-144 SLGGGREHHAV
+144 TLGGGREHHAV
-155 QGQQP
+155 QGQLP

-178 EAIQRQVLTEP
+178 DAIQRQVLTEP

-194 QAERPLDPWLI
+194 QAERPIDPWLI
-205 TLAWLTRDQE
+205 ALAWLTRDQE

-238 SQTRILEALRALL
+238 SQTRVLEALRALL

-262 AEIAR
+262 ADIAR
-267 VEEGAKASGTEV
+267 LEEGAKAGGTEV

-295 AVGLPLEE
+295 AVGLRLED
-303 LPEGRLCVDVLRR
+303 LPEGKLCIDVLRR
-316 TAADRLA
+316 TAADQLA

-328 DSGDLHGNVAELR
+328 ESADLLGNVAELR
-341 VKLEVQQSVVADL
+341 VKHEKQQSVVADL
-354 EVKEAAATA
+354 EKKEATATA
-363 AADALN
+363 AAEALN
-369 ALLPTLRGELTVGR
+369 ALLPTLRGELTAGK
-383 MKVLDASSP
+383 MKVHDASSP
-392 ICIICEVPID
+392 VCIICEVPIN
-402 RALAEGCG
+402 RALAEGCK

-422 KRAQELE
+422 ERAQKLE
-429 DKAQKCG
+429 DKVQECG
-436 LALKTNED
+436 LVLKANED

-449 KQALPAARARQHE
+449 KEGLPAARTRQRE

-468 AAERAQDARSGAWR
+468 AAEKAQDARSGAWR

-507 FDKHSEVIEAKRD
+507 FAKQSEVIEAKRD
-520 QLSSYRDAAQRATFD
+520 QLGSYREAAQRATFD
-535 QLSMQFNAVVRA
+535 QLSAQFNAVIRA
-547 LVAPESNGRVVLGS
+547 LVAPESNGRVVLGA

-627 VAEMEETQPVL
+627 AVEMEETQPVL
-638 FQYIVTTTTSPPK
+638 FQYIVTTTTGPPK
-651 HLCKRPWLTE
+651 HLCKRPWLAE
-661 TLYGSPADRRLLGVD
+661 TLYGSPADQRLLGVD

>member
-1 MRCCKGYRPNWPALS
+1 MT
-16 MSRQPDLFADAPMT
+16 RQPDLFADAPMT
-30 VAPRAGETEPRL
+30 IAPRAGETEPRL
-42 WVRRLTVWKDAETPI
+42 WVRRLTLWKDTKTPI

-72 DPADAEGATAAAGNN
+72 DPADAAGATDPASNN

-115 QRQRIGVAFPEGYV
+115 QRQHIAAAFPEGYV

-134 VCGELWGVVR
+134 LCGELWGVVR
-144 SLGGGREHHAV
+144 PLGAGREHHAV
-155 QGQQP
+155 QGQPP
-160 QALLA
+160 QVLLA
-165 SLPPQPSGMTPMV
+165 SLPPQPSGMAPMV
-178 EAIQRQVLTEP
+178 EAIQRQVLSEP

-205 TLAWLTRDQE
+205 ALAWLTRDQE

-238 SQTRILEALRALL
+238 SQTRVLEALRALL

-262 AEIAR
+262 ADIAR
-267 VEEGAKASGTEV
+267 LEEGAKAGGTEV

-295 AVGLPLEE
+295 AVGLRLED
-303 LPEGRLCVDVLRR
+303 LPEGKLCIDVLRR
-316 TAADRLA
+316 TAADQLA

-328 DSGDLHGNVAELR
+328 DSADLLGNVAELR
-341 VKLEVQQSVVADL
+341 VKHEMQQSVVADV
-354 EVKEAAATA
+354 EMKEATATA
-363 AADALN
+363 AAEALN
-369 ALLPTLRGELTVGR
+369 ALLPTLRGELTAGK
-383 MKVLDASSP
+383 MKVHDASSP
-392 ICIICEVPID
+392 VCIICEVPID
-402 RALAEGCG
+402 RALAEGCK

-422 KRAQELE
+422 ERAQKLE
-429 DKAQKCG
+429 DKVQQCG
-436 LALKTNED
+436 LVLKANED

-449 KQALPAARARQHE
+449 KEGLPAARTRQRE

-501 EAARGK
+501 ETARGK
-507 FDKHSEVIEAKRD
+507 FDKQSEVIEAKRD
-520 QLSSYRDAAQRATFD
+520 QLGSYREAAQRATFD
-535 QLSMQFNAVVRA
+535 QLSAQFNAVIRT
-547 LVAPESNGRVVLGS
+547 LVAPESNGRVVLGA
-561 DRLKLNVELGGSRS
+561 DRLKLNIELGGSRS

-590 ALCMSIE
+590 ALCMSVE

-620 YQRLFEV
+620 YQRLFEM
-627 VAEMEETQPVL
+627 VAEMEEAQPVL

-651 HLCKRPWLTE
+651 HLCKRPWLAE

>member
-1 MRCCKGYRPNWPALS
+1 
-16 MSRQPDLFADAPMT
+16 MT
-30 VAPRAGETEPRL
+30 VTPRVGETEPRL
-42 WVRRLTVWKDAETPI
+42 WVRRLTLWKDRKTPI

-72 DPADAEGATAAAGNN
+72 DPADAADAADAASNN

-109 RHSADE
+109 RHSSDE
-115 QRQRIGVAFPEGYV
+115 QRQHIAAAFPEGYV

-144 SLGGGREHHAV
+144 PLGGGREHHAV

-165 SLPPQPSGMTPMV
+165 SLPPQASGMTSLV
-178 EAIQRQVLTEP
+178 DTIQQQVLTEP
-189 IAKLM
+189 IANLM
-194 QAERPLDPWLI
+194 QTERPQDPWLI
-205 TLAWLTRDQE
+205 ALAWLTRDQE

-238 SQTRILEALRALL
+238 SQTRVLEALRALL

-262 AEIAR
+262 ADIAR
-267 VEEGAKASGTEV
+267 LEEGAKAGGTEV

-289 RKDAAE
+289 RKEAAE
-295 AVGLPLEE
+295 AVGLQLED
-303 LPEGRLCVDVLRR
+303 LPEGKLCVDVLRR
-316 TAADRLA
+316 TAADRLG

-328 DSGDLHGNVAELR
+328 DSASLHGNVEELR
-341 VKLEVQQSVVADL
+341 VRYETQQTVVADL
-354 EVKEAAATA
+354 EKKEATA
-363 AADALN
+363 AATVDTLK
-369 ALLPTLRGELTVGR
+369 ALLPTIRGELSAGK
-383 MKVLDASSP
+383 MKVHDASSP
-392 ICIICEVPID
+392 VCIICEVPID

-410 LSHKLPDLDALR
+410 LSHKLPDLDTLQ
-422 KRAQELE
+422 KRAQALE
-429 DKAQKCG
+429 GKVQECG
-436 LALKTNED
+436 LVLKANAD
-444 AVRAA
+444 AVLAA
-449 KQALPAARARQHE
+449 KKALPAARIRQRE

-493 LADLYDEL
+493 LADLYEEL

-507 FDKHSEVIEAKRD
+507 FDKQSEVIEAKRD
-520 QLSSYRDAAQRATFD
+520 QLGSYREAAQRATFD
-535 QLSMQFNAVVRA
+535 QLSTQFNAVIRA
-547 LVAPESNGRVVLGS
+547 LVAPESSGRVVLGA

-590 ALCMSIE
+590 TMCMSIE
-597 GKTHAPAFCVH
+597 GKTHVPAFCVH

-620 YQRLFEV
+620 YQRLFEI
-627 VAEMEETQPVL
+627 VAAMEEIQPVL

-651 HLCKRPWLTE
+651 HLSKRPWLAE

>member
-1 MRCCKGYRPNWPALS
+1 

-30 VAPRAGETEPRL
+30 IAPRAGETEPRL
-42 WVRRLTVWKDAETPI
+42 WVRRLTLWKDAKTPI

-72 DPADAEGATAAAGNN
+72 DPADAAGATDAGSNN

-115 QRQRIGVAFPEGYV
+115 QRQHIAAAFPEGYV
-129 TAEVM
+129 SAEVM
-134 VCGELWGVVR
+134 LCGELWGVVR
-144 SLGGGREHHAV
+144 TLGGGREHHAV
-155 QGQQP
+155 RGQQP
-160 QALLA
+160 QSLLA

-178 EAIQRQVLTEP
+178 DAIQRQVLTER

-194 QAERPLDPWLI
+194 QGERPLDPWLI
-205 TLAWLTRDQE
+205 ALAWLTRDQE

-238 SQTRILEALRALL
+238 SQTRVLEALRALL
-251 GAIGNE
+251 GAIRNE

-262 AEIAR
+262 ADIAR
-267 VEEGAKASGTEV
+267 LEEGAKAGGTEV

-295 AVGLPLEE
+295 ALGLRLED
-303 LPEGRLCVDVLRR
+303 LPEGKLCIDVLRR
-316 TAADRLA
+316 TAADQLA

-328 DSGDLHGNVAELR
+328 DSADLLGNVAELR
-341 VKLEVQQSVVADL
+341 VKYEVQQSLVADL
-354 EVKEAAATA
+354 EKKEVAANATVEA
-363 AADALN
+363 N
-369 ALLPTLRGELTVGR
+369 RALLTALRENLRDGR
-383 MKVLDASSP
+383 MKSLDASSP
-392 ICIICEVPID
+392 VCLVCEVPID
-402 RALAEGCG
+402 RALAEGCK
-410 LSHKLPDLDALR
+410 LSHKLPDLGALR
-422 KRAQELE
+422 ARAQKLE
-429 DKAQKCG
+429 DQFQQCALVMKA
-436 LALKTNED
+436 NED
-444 AVRAA
+444 SLRAA
-449 KQALPAARARQHE
+449 KEALPAARTRLRE

-507 FDKHSEVIEAKRD
+507 FDKQSEVIEAKRD
-520 QLSSYRDAAQRATFD
+520 QLGSYREAAQRATFD
-535 QLSMQFNAVVRA
+535 QLSAQFNAVIRA
-547 LVAPESNGRVVLGS
+547 LVAPESNGRVVLGV

-590 ALCMSIE
+590 ALCMSVE

-627 VAEMEETQPVL
+627 AAELEETQPVL

-651 HLCKRPWLTE
+651 HLCKRPWLAE

>member
-1 MRCCKGYRPNWPALS
+1 
-16 MSRQPDLFADAPMT
+16 MSRQPDLFVDAALT
-30 VAPRAGETEPRL
+30 IAPRAGDTEPRL
-42 WVRRLTVWKDAETPI
+42 WVRRLTLWKDAQNPI

-72 DPADAEGATAAAGNN
+72 DPADAASAADAANNN

-109 RHSADE
+109 RHSVDE
-115 QRQRIGVAFPEGYV
+115 QRQHIASAFPGGYV
-129 TAEVM
+129 TAEVI

-144 SLGGGREHHAV
+144 PLDAGREHHAV

-160 QALLA
+160 QLLLG
-165 SLPPQPSGMTPMV
+165 SLPPQPSGMAPLI

-194 QAERPLDPWLI
+194 QVERSQDPWLI
-205 TLAWLTRDQE
+205 ALAWLTRDQE

-226 PDSESGSPVRSM
+226 AESESGSPVRSM
-238 SQTRILEALRALL
+238 SQTRVLEALRALL
-251 GAIGNE
+251 GAIGSE

-262 AEIAR
+262 AEITK
-267 VEEGAKASGTEV
+267 VEDGAKASGTEV

-289 RKDAAE
+289 RKEGAE
-295 AVGLPLEE
+295 AVGLPVED
-303 LPEGRLCVDVLRR
+303 LPEGRLCVDVLHR
-316 TAADRLA
+316 TAAERLA
-323 KLAKV
+323 KLARV
-328 DSGDLHGNVAELR
+328 DSADLQGNVAELR
-341 VKLEVQQSVVADL
+341 VKHETQQSVVAEL
-354 EVKEAAATA
+354 ERKEAAAA
-363 AADALN
+363 ATVAAIN
-369 ALLPTLRGELTVGR
+369 ALVPALRGEMIAGKMRVHDATVP
-383 MKVLDASSP
+383 V
-392 ICIICEVPID
+392 CIICEVPID

-410 LSHKLPDLDALR
+410 LSHKLPDLEAVR

-429 DKAQKCG
+429 SKVQKCG
-436 LALKTNED
+436 LDLKANED

-449 KQALPAARARQHE
+449 KLALPAARIRQRE
-462 LKKALD
+462 LKVALD
-468 AAERAQDARSGAWR
+468 AAEKAQDARSGAWR
-482 GAQVAREGAKR
+482 GAQAAREGAKR
-493 LADLYDEL
+493 LTDLYAEL
-501 EAARGK
+501 EGARGR
-507 FDKHSEVIEAKRD
+507 FDKQSEVIEAKRD
-520 QLSSYRDAAQRATFD
+520 QLGSYREAAQRATFD
-535 QLSMQFNAVVRA
+535 QLSTQFNAVIRA
-547 LVAPESNGRVVLGS
+547 LVAPESRGRVVLGA

-590 ALCMSIE
+590 ALAMSIE

-627 VAEMEETQPVL
+627 VAEMEEIQPVL
-638 FQYIVTTTTSPPK
+638 FQYIVTTTTSPPQ
-651 HLCKRPWLTE
+651 HLCRSPWLAE

>member
-1 MRCCKGYRPNWPALS
+1 
-16 MSRQPDLFADAPMT
+16 
-30 VAPRAGETEPRL
+30 
-42 WVRRLTVWKDAETPI
+42 
-57 RDIALRPGLNIVWSP
+57 
-72 DPADAEGATAAAGNN
+72 
-87 RLGHGSG
+87 
-94 KTLFCRLLRYCLGED
+94 
-109 RHSADE
+109 
-115 QRQRIGVAFPEGYV
+115 
-129 TAEVM
+129 
-134 VCGELWGVVR
+134 
-144 SLGGGREHHAV
+144 
-155 QGQQP
+155 
-160 QALLA
+160 
-165 SLPPQPSGMTPMV
+165 MTPMI
-178 EAIQRQVLTEP
+178 EASQRQVLTEP

-205 TLAWLTRDQE
+205 ALAWLTRDQE

-238 SQTRILEALRALL
+238 SQTRVLEALRALL

-262 AEIAR
+262 ADITR
-267 VEEGAKASGTEV
+267 LEEGAKSGGTEV

-295 AVGLPLEE
+295 VVGLPLED
-303 LPEGRLCVDVLRR
+303 LPEGRLCIDVLRR

-328 DSGDLHGNVAELR
+328 DSADLHGNVADLR
-341 VKLEVQQSVVADL
+341 MKHEMQQSVVADL
-354 EVKEAAATA
+354 EKKEATATA

-369 ALLPTLRGELTVGR
+369 ALLPTLRGELTAGK
-383 MKVLDASSP
+383 MKVHDASSP
-392 ICIICEVPID
+392 VCIICEVPID
-402 RALAEGCG
+402 RALAEGCK
-410 LSHKLPDLDALR
+410 LSHKLPDLNALR
-422 KRAQELE
+422 ERAQKLE
-429 DKAQKCG
+429 DKVQQCG
-436 LALKTNED
+436 LVLKANED

-449 KQALPAARARQHE
+449 KEGLPAARTRQRE

-493 LADLYDEL
+493 LVDLYEEL
-501 EAARGK
+501 EAARGQ
-507 FDKHSEVIEAKRD
+507 FDKQSEVIEAKRD
-520 QLSSYRDAAQRATFD
+520 QLGSYREAAQRATFD
-535 QLSMQFNAVVRA
+535 QLSAQFNAVIRA
-547 LVAPESNGRVVLGS
+547 LVAPESNGRVVLGA

-590 ALCMSIE
+590 ALCLSVE

-627 VAEMEETQPVL
+627 AAEMEETQPVL

-651 HLCKRPWLTE
+651 HLGKKPWLAE

>member
-1 MRCCKGYRPNWPALS
+1 

-30 VAPRAGETEPRL
+30 ITPRVGETEPRL
-42 WVRRLTVWKDAETPI
+42 WVRRLTLWKDAKTPI

-72 DPADAEGATAAAGNN
+72 DPADAAGAADAVSNN

-109 RHSADE
+109 RQSADE
-115 QRQRIGVAFPEGYV
+115 QRQHIAAAFPEGFV

-144 SLGGGREHHAV
+144 PLGGGREHHAV
-155 QGQQP
+155 QGQRP

-194 QAERPLDPWLI
+194 QAERPHDPWLI
-205 TLAWLTRDQE
+205 ALAWLTRDQE

-238 SQTRILEALRALL
+238 SQTRVLEALRALL
-251 GAIGNE
+251 GAIGKE
-257 EIEAR
+257 EIDVR
-262 AEIAR
+262 ADIAR
-267 VEEGAKASGTEV
+267 LDEGSKAGGTEV

-289 RKDAAE
+289 RKEAAE
-295 AVGLPLEE
+295 AVGLPLED
-303 LPEGRLCVDVLRR
+303 LPEGKLCIDVLRR

-328 DSGDLHGNVAELR
+328 DSADLHGNVTELRAKYEAQQNIVAELEKKD
-341 VKLEVQQSVVADL
+341 V
-354 EVKEAAATA
+354 AATA
-363 AADALN
+363 AVDARN
-369 ALLPTLRGELTVGR
+369 ALLPMLRGELSAGR
-383 MKVLDASSP
+383 MNVHDASSP
-392 ICIICEVPID
+392 VCIICEVPID

-410 LSHKLPDLDALR
+410 LSHKLPDFDALR
-422 KRAQELE
+422 KRTKDLE
-429 DKAQKCG
+429 DKVQECG
-436 LALKTNED
+436 LILEANKD
-444 AVRAA
+444 AMREARN
-449 KQALPAARARQHE
+449 ALPTARARQRE
-462 LKKALD
+462 LKNALD
-468 AAERAQDARSGAWR
+468 AAERSQDARSGAWR

-493 LADLYDEL
+493 LADLYEEL

-507 FDKHSEVIEAKRD
+507 FGKQSKVIEAKRD
-520 QLSSYRDAAQRATFD
+520 QLGSYRDAAQRATFD
-535 QLSMQFNAVVRA
+535 QLSAQFNAVIRA
-547 LVAPESNGRVVLGS
+547 LVAPESNGRVVLGA

-627 VAEMEETQPVL
+627 AAEMEETLPVL

-651 HLCKRPWLTE
+651 HLGKKPWLAE